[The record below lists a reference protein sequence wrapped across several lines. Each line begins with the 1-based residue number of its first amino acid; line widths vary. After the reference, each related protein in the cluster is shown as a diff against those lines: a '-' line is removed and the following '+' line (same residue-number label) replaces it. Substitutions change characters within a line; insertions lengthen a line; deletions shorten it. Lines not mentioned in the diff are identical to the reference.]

1 MHGCHIFNPNELSTK
16 FDAVSM
22 HVNALNSICLPLTL
36 TFQGPIKTIAIC
48 SQGAIC
54 TSCLGKRA
62 YPWPGLSLTILTSF
76 SINVIAKVRMVIALV
91 QPSVTWMTNQ
101 LVKPF
106 HSINQHSVMQSSN
119 HLWLDLFIADDVF
132 KVVIH
137 FHVNIIVRIFYL
149 LSYQF
154 VVLLVVHECEHNL
167 RDLDLGDQIQAS

>member
-1 MHGCHIFNPNELSTK
+1 MPCYVFAN
-16 FDAVSM
+16 
-22 HVNALNSICLPLTL
+22 LN
-36 TFQGPIKTIAIC
+36 
-48 SQGAIC
+48 
-54 TSCLGKRA
+54 TSV
-62 YPWPGLSLTILTSF
+62 
-76 SINVIAKVRMVIALV
+76 SINAIAKVRMVIALV